1 MKSKSNA
8 MAENF
13 SRCFAL
19 LSSLLGVLVGFL
31 AAFVLNQ

>member
-1 MKSKSNA
+1 MKSKSSA
-8 MAENF
+8 MAEDF

-19 LSSLLGVLVGFL
+19 LSPLLGILVGFL